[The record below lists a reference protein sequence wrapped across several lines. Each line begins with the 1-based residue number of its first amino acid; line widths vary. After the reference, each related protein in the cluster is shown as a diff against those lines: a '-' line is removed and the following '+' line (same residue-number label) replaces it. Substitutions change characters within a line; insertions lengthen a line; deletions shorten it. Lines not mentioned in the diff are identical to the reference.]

1 MDLGRSHNPEVAGSN
16 PARATMKTRLI
27 DGFFVYR
34 HLELVGCNIAI
45 MKRFLLLLVYIII
58 LNSDLFASRPTFI
71 NIITNSDTIHH
82 PTMTD
87 VSETEITLDTG
98 IVILIDDV
106 NAVMA
111 YGPTKRLPVLAGA
124 ACGYLGFCPGFIFA
138 SLLVGGTDEGGPLG
152 LMIGLGTVALSGI
165 FAYNTTHRIVR
176 EKNKKM
182 VFMDGWSIEEKRNF
196 FINAIP

>member
-1 MDLGRSHNPEVAGSN
+1 
-16 PARATMKTRLI
+16 
-27 DGFFVYR
+27 
-34 HLELVGCNIAI
+34 

-71 NIITNSDTIHH
+71 NIITNSDTIHY
-82 PTMTD
+82 PTLTG
-87 VSETEITLDTG
+87 VNETGITLNTG

-106 NAVMA
+106 NAVMV
-111 YGPTKRLPVLAGA
+111 YGPTKVLPILAGA
-124 ACGYLGFCPGFIFA
+124 ACGYLGFCPGIIFA
-138 SLLVGGTDEGGPLG
+138 SLLVGNPDEAGGPLG

-165 FAYNTTHRIVR
+165 FAYNTTHRIVG

-182 VFMDGWSIEEKRNF
+182 VFMDGWSIEEKRDF

>member
-1 MDLGRSHNPEVAGSN
+1 
-16 PARATMKTRLI
+16 
-27 DGFFVYR
+27 
-34 HLELVGCNIAI
+34 
-45 MKRFLLLLVYIII
+45 
-58 LNSDLFASRPTFI
+58 
-71 NIITNSDTIHH
+71 
-82 PTMTD
+82 
-87 VSETEITLDTG
+87 VSETGITLETG
-98 IVILIDDV
+98 IVILFDDV

-111 YGPTKRLPVLAGA
+111 YGPTKRLPFLAGA

-138 SLLVGGTDEGGPLG
+138 SLLGSSEAEGSLG

-182 VFMDGWSIEEKRNF
+182 VFMDGWSIEEKRDF

>member
-1 MDLGRSHNPEVAGSN
+1 
-16 PARATMKTRLI
+16 MKHFLVLLI
-27 DGFFVYR
+27 S
-34 HLELVGCNIAI
+34 LIT
-45 MKRFLLLLVYIII
+45 
-58 LNSDLFASRPTFI
+58 LNSNLFASYPTFI

-82 PTMTD
+82 PTLTG
-87 VSETEITLDTG
+87 VNETGITLKTG

-111 YGPTKRLPVLAGA
+111 YGPTKVLPIFAGA

-138 SLLVGGTDEGGPLG
+138 SLLGSSEAEGSLG

-176 EKNKKM
+176 EKNQKM
-182 VFMDGWSIEEKRNF
+182 VYMDGWSFTEKKDF

>member
-1 MDLGRSHNPEVAGSN
+1 MQFLVFRLLGVNIIL
-16 PARATMKTRLI
+16 MKHFLVLLI
-27 DGFFVYR
+27 S
-34 HLELVGCNIAI
+34 LIT
-45 MKRFLLLLVYIII
+45 
-58 LNSDLFASRPTFI
+58 LNSDLFASHPTFI
-71 NIITNSDTIHH
+71 NIITNSDTIHN
-82 PTMTD
+82 PTLTG
-87 VSETEITLDTG
+87 VSETGITLDTG

-111 YGPTKRLPVLAGA
+111 YGPTKRLPFLAGA
-124 ACGYLGFCPGFIFA
+124 ACGYLGFCPGFIFV
-138 SLLVGGTDEGGPLG
+138 SLLGNSEEEGSLG

-165 FAYNTTHRIVR
+165 FAYNTTHRIVG

>member
-1 MDLGRSHNPEVAGSN
+1 
-16 PARATMKTRLI
+16 MKHFLVLLI
-27 DGFFVYR
+27 S
-34 HLELVGCNIAI
+34 LIT
-45 MKRFLLLLVYIII
+45 
-58 LNSDLFASRPTFI
+58 LNSDLFASHPTFI

-82 PTMTD
+82 PTLTG
-87 VSETEITLDTG
+87 VSETGITLETG
-98 IVILIDDV
+98 IVILFDDV

-138 SLLVGGTDEGGPLG
+138 SLLVGGTDEAGGPLG

-176 EKNKKM
+176 EKNQKL
-182 VFMDGWSIEEKRNF
+182 VNMDGWSIEEKKEF
-196 FINAIP
+196 FIKAIP

>member
-1 MDLGRSHNPEVAGSN
+1 
-16 PARATMKTRLI
+16 
-27 DGFFVYR
+27 
-34 HLELVGCNIAI
+34 
-45 MKRFLLLLVYIII
+45 MKRFLVLLVYLIT
-58 LNSDLFASRPTFI
+58 LNSDLFASHPTFI
-71 NIITNSDTIHH
+71 NIITNSDTIHY
-82 PTMTD
+82 PTLTG
-87 VSETEITLDTG
+87 VSETGITLDTG

-111 YGPTKRLPVLAGA
+111 YGPTKGLPILAGA

-138 SLLVGGTDEGGPLG
+138 SLLGSSEAEGSLG

-182 VFMDGWSIEEKRNF
+182 VYMDGWSIGEKRDF
-196 FINAIP
+196 FIKANNQ

>member
-1 MDLGRSHNPEVAGSN
+1 
-16 PARATMKTRLI
+16 MKYFLVLLI
-27 DGFFVYR
+27 S
-34 HLELVGCNIAI
+34 LIT
-45 MKRFLLLLVYIII
+45 
-58 LNSDLFASRPTFI
+58 LNSDLFASHPTFI

-82 PTMTD
+82 PTLTG
-87 VSETEITLDTG
+87 VSETGITLETG

-111 YGPTKRLPVLAGA
+111 YGPTKRLPILAGA

-138 SLLVGGTDEGGPLG
+138 SLLGSSEAEGPLG
-152 LMIGLGTVALSGI
+152 LIIGLGTVALSGI

-176 EKNKKM
+176 EKNKIM
-182 VFMDGWSIEEKRNF
+182 VFMDEWSIEEKRDF

>member
-1 MDLGRSHNPEVAGSN
+1 
-16 PARATMKTRLI
+16 
-27 DGFFVYR
+27 
-34 HLELVGCNIAI
+34 
-45 MKRFLLLLVYIII
+45 MKRFLVVIVYLIT

-71 NIITNSDTIHH
+71 NIIASSDTTHY
-82 PTMTD
+82 PTLTE

-138 SLLVGGTDEGGPLG
+138 SLLGSSAAEGPLG
-152 LMIGLGTVALSGI
+152 LMIGLSTVALSGI
-165 FAYNTTHRIVR
+165 FAYKTTHRIVR

-182 VFMDGWSIEEKRNF
+182 VFMDGWSIEEKRDF

>member
-1 MDLGRSHNPEVAGSN
+1 
-16 PARATMKTRLI
+16 
-27 DGFFVYR
+27 
-34 HLELVGCNIAI
+34 
-45 MKRFLLLLVYIII
+45 MKRFPVLLVFLIT

-82 PTMTD
+82 PTLTD
-87 VSETEITLDTG
+87 VSETEITLDVG

-111 YGPTKRLPVLAGA
+111 YGPLKGLPVFAGA

-138 SLLVGGTDEGGPLG
+138 SLLQRDRIYADGPFG

-165 FAYNTTHRIVR
+165 IAYKTTHRIVR
-176 EKNKKM
+176 EKHQKM
-182 VFMDGWSIEEKRNF
+182 VSMDGWSIEEKRDF
-196 FINAIP
+196 FIKATP

>member
-1 MDLGRSHNPEVAGSN
+1 
-16 PARATMKTRLI
+16 MKYFLVLLI
-27 DGFFVYR
+27 S
-34 HLELVGCNIAI
+34 LIT
-45 MKRFLLLLVYIII
+45 
-58 LNSDLFASRPTFI
+58 LNSDLFASHPTFI

-82 PTMTD
+82 PTLTG
-87 VSETEITLDTG
+87 VSETGITLETG

-111 YGPTKRLPVLAGA
+111 YGPTKGLPILAGA

-138 SLLVGGTDEGGPLG
+138 SLLQRDRIYADVPFG

-165 FAYNTTHRIVR
+165 LAYKTTHRIVR
-176 EKNKKM
+176 EKHQKM
-182 VFMDGWSIEEKRNF
+182 VSMDGWSIEEKRDF